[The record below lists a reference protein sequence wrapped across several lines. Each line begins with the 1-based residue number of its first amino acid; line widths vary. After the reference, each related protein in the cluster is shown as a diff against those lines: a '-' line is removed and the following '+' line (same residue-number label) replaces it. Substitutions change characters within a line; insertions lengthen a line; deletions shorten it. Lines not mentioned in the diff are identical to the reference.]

1 MPKITIIGAGS
12 VVFAKRLITDILTYP
27 ELADSTFALTDIDPI
42 RLQTA
47 EKMAKKL
54 VAQLGNKAKVTATLD
69 RKQALVDADYVL
81 NLIQVGM
88 HKATLLDFEIP
99 KKYGLK
105 QTIADTL
112 GVGGIFRALRT
123 LPVML
128 DFCREMEE
136 VCPNALLLNYTNPM
150 AMLMLGVAKATSIKA
165 VGLCHSV
172 QNTAEDLASYLNVPV
187 EELDYKVA
195 GINHMAWFLELK
207 RNGEDLYPKLFEAME
222 NEEIFAK
229 DKVRFEM
236 MRRLNYFVTE
246 SSEHMSEYT
255 PYFIKRDDLIQRFD
269 IPIDEYIRRSE
280 RNLERFEETRVKVE
294 KGEDFETEKSHE
306 YGGPIIHSIETG
318 TNRVIWGNVLNTNL
332 ITNLPQNSCVEV
344 PCLVNK
350 GGVQPCHVGDLPPQL
365 AAMNMT
371 NINVQQLTVEA
382 VLTGNIDYVYHAVML
397 DPHTSSVLTLDEIWA
412 MTKELIEAHGDLLPK
427 FTKGRNLISVKKVVG
442 NEQKQDFEEEHI
454 TILNKSI

>member
-12 VVFAKRLITDILTYP
+12 VVFAKRLISDILSYP
-27 ELADSTFALTDIDPI
+27 ELSNSTFSLTDIHPV

-54 VAQLGNKAKVTATLD
+54 GEQFGNQARVEATLD
-69 RKQALVDADYVL
+69 RRAALTGADYVL

-88 HKATLLDFEIP
+88 HEATLKDFEIP
-99 KKYGLK
+99 KKYGVK

-112 GVGGIFRALRT
+112 GIGGVFRALRT
-123 LPVML
+123 APVML

-136 VCPNALLLNYTNPM
+136 VCPDALLLNYTNPM
-150 AMLMLGVAKATSIKA
+150 AMLMLAVAKARSVKA

-172 QNTAEDLASYLNVPV
+172 QNTADDLASYLNIPV

-207 RNGEDLYPKLFEAME
+207 WKGEDLYPKLFQAME

-255 PYFIKRDDLIQRFD
+255 PYFNKRDDLIQRFD

-280 RNLERFEETRVKVE
+280 RNLQRFEETRRKIE
-294 KGEDFETEKSHE
+294 NGESFETEKSHE
-306 YGGPIIHSIETG
+306 YGAPIIHSIETG
-318 TNRVIWGNVLNTNL
+318 TDRVIWGNVLNTNL
-332 ITNLPQNSCVEV
+332 ITNLPQNACVEV

-365 AAMNMT
+365 AAINMT

-382 VLTGNIDYVYHAVML
+382 VLTGNVDYVYQAAML
-397 DPHTSSVLTLDEIWA
+397 DPHTSSVLSLDEIWD
-412 MTKELIEAHGDLLPK
+412 MTKELLDAHADLLPQ
-427 FTKGRNLISVKKVVG
+427 FTKGRNVVLNPSV
-442 NEQKQDFEEEHI
+442 
-454 TILNKSI
+454 S